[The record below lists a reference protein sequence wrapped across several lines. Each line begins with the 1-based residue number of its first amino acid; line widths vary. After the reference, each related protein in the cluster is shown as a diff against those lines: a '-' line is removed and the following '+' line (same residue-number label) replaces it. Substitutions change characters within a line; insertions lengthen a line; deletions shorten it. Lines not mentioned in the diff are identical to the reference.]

1 MADNAKLL
9 PILTTAETI
18 AAELGVS
25 LRRVQRVLAARP
37 HIRPAALA
45 GTTLVYHRSSVAM
58 VRHELNA
65 LDARREGS
73 RHVG

>member
-1 MADNAKLL
+1 MAKVL

-18 AAELGVS
+18 AAELGEP
-25 LRRVQRVLAARP
+25 LRRIHRVLAARP

-45 GTTLVYHRSSVAM
+45 GSTLVYHRSAVAM

-65 LDARREGS
+65 VAARRHAEG
-73 RHVG
+73 RHAG